1 MKISNTPFFKPLSLF
16 YQPLTFLRKY
26 LNLQKGGVLNV
37 MVVRERKS
45 GRGKASPRRNKMVGT
60 LCLKEG
66 SSVFQ
71 SYDHNEYLLIIGSIP
86 LIALL
91 LTKAQKNLLRIS
103 I

>member
-1 MKISNTPFFKPLSLF
+1 
-16 YQPLTFLRKY
+16 
-26 LNLQKGGVLNV
+26 

-45 GRGKASPRRNKMVGT
+45 GKGKASPRGNKMVGT

-86 LIALL
+86 VIELL
-91 LTKAQKNLLRIS
+91 LTKAQKNVLRIS